1 MINILLFKFCWHYF
15 QALSLHLLT
24 KLLAFFSEFVP
35 TPFTTDWYQHVQQWI
50 LWMETPMWPHVCES
64 PSQSYWWSSPPFV
77 LPSPPPL
84 SCIESGDI
92 PTCIFTEFVL
102 VCRTCCR
109 IFICFFWNSSYWVEF
124 CSFVPCNIAT
134 WVFTELSHSWS
145 NLALLIQSEYD
156 RDWWG
161 VGGDK
166 SNLNFKFCTA

>member
-50 LWMETPMWPHVCES
+50 LWME
-64 PSQSYWWSSPPFV
+64 SQQHHPNSNVTQASVRVHPNLINDPPFV

-92 PTCIFTEFVL
+92 PTCIFTVFVL
-102 VCRTCCR
+102 VCRTICR
-109 IFICFFWNSSYWVEF
+109 IFICVLKFIVLSWILQF
-124 CSFVPCNIAT
+124 CSLQHRHMSFHWTFAQVKQ
-134 WVFTELSHSWS
+134 LSLVNSIWIWSW
-145 NLALLIQSEYD
+145 LIRCQW
-156 RDWWG
+156 R
-161 VGGDK
+161 
-166 SNLNFKFCTA
+166 